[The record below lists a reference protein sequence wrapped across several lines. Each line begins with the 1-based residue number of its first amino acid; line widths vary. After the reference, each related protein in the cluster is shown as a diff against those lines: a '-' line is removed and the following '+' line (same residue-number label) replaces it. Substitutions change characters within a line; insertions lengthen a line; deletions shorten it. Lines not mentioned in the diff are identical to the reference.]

1 MLMNRVLL
9 VLKIVDLVLHLLNFA
24 EINNVIMEKTVH
36 RVPLTVENV
45 PFVVM
50 VYVPIKV
57 AKLVAIALKIAERV
71 PFLNVAMETVIFTLM
86 KTVQPVLMIVEYA
99 H

>member
-1 MLMNRVLL
+1 MNRVLL

-36 RVPLTVENV
+36 LVLLTVENV
-45 PFVVM
+45 LFAVM